1 MKMNSFHLSRFFISA
16 ALLITTVPGYSADVA
31 FERDS
36 SLPVVNINVAFK
48 AGSVTDPKSK
58 SGLTNFMGEMLLR
71 GTQTRTKKKIELA
84 LDQMGAKLDFETR
97 AESIILRG
105 SVLSSQLEP
114 YLKLLSE
121 VITRPN
127 FPENEIKKLKSE
139 ISSVIQEELGHDG
152 SLGSRAFSKYL
163 FQGHPYGS
171 PILGRIP
178 DLKSFAKADI
188 LGQYQ
193 RLMREPL
200 LLIVGSGDTTEE
212 RITQWATDLGK
223 TLASREAQQDYSIY
237 PQKIDAP
244 KIASRR
250 RLLIIDKPDRTQT
263 QINLG
268 QIGIL
273 MTDPNYFKLY
283 VGNYALGGHSFSS
296 ILMQE
301 IRVKRG
307 WSYGANS
314 AFRFGLQPRTWLVHL
329 FPAAKDTPD
338 ALAYTL
344 KIMDEIKKDGI
355 SADRF
360 EFAKKS
366 LVNSSGFMY
375 NTPSKRVENTLLERS
390 LNLPKGFMKSHSEQ
404 ITSLRLDDVNQALKS
419 FVRPEN
425 LTITVVGTA
434 KDLKTGLSKASG
446 IKEDLIDVEPYD
458 AE

>member
-1 MKMNSFHLSRFFISA
+1 MKTQKSKASYLAMILFFCGAPGFSA
-16 ALLITTVPGYSADVA
+16 EIA
-31 FERDS
+31 FERDP

-48 AGSVTDPKSK
+48 TGAVTDGPRK

-71 GTQTRTKKKIELA
+71 GTRIRSKKQIELD

-121 VITRPN
+121 VITQPS
-127 FPENEIKKLKSE
+127 FPEIEISKLKGE

-152 SLGSRAFSKYL
+152 ALGNRAFSKYL
-163 FQGHPYGS
+163 FQGHPYGN
-171 PILGRIP
+171 PILGKIS
-178 DLKSFAKADI
+178 DLKKFNRTEI
-188 LGQYQ
+188 LGHYQ
-193 RLMREPL
+193 QLVREPL
-200 LLIVGSGDTTEE
+200 LLVVGSGDASAE
-212 RITQWATDLGK
+212 RMNEWTKLLGHSLALIQSKQNLSSSALSVTPPKPAT
-223 TLASREAQQDYSIY
+223 
-237 PQKIDAP
+237 
-244 KIASRR
+244 RR
-250 RLLIIDKPDRTQT
+250 RLLIVDKPDRTQT

-283 VGNYALGGHSFSS
+283 LGNSALGGHSFSS

-314 AFRFGLQPRTWLVHL
+314 AFRFGLQPRSWLVHL
-329 FPAAKDTPD
+329 FPASKDTPD

-344 KIMDEIKKDGI
+344 KIVENLQKNGI
-355 SADRF
+355 SAEQF
-360 EFAKKS
+360 EFTKRS
-366 LVNSSGFMY
+366 LINSSGFIY
-375 NTPSKRVENTLLERS
+375 NTPSKRVENTLLEKS
-390 LNLPKGFMKSHSEQ
+390 LNLPQGFMRSHADR
-404 ITSLRLDDVNQALKS
+404 IASLRRDEVNQALKN
-419 FVRPEN
+419 FVQPDH
-425 LTITVVGTA
+425 LAITVVGTA
-434 KDLKTGLSKASG
+434 KELKSPLAKAAG
-446 IKEDLIDVEPYD
+446 ISEDLIEVEPYD